1 MLKLVIMEGLDD
13 LSNGEPVRHLETK
26 ECGHVV
32 GSFVRNGVIW
42 YHVRTLYADTI
53 EEWKASEL
61 REAPEIFSLV

>member
-1 MLKLVIMEGLDD
+1 MDGLEA
-13 LSNGEPVRHLETK
+13 LLNGEPVRHIETE

-32 GSFVRNGVIW
+32 GALLKDGVVW
-42 YHVRTLYADTI
+42 YRVRTLFADTI